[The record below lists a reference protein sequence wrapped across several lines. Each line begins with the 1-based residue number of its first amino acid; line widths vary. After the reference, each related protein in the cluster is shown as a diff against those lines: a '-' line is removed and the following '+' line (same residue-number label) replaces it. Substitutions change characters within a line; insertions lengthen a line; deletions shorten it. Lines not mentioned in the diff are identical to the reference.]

1 MKVEFYNKTK
11 ENVFKYIHEMKKL
24 FRTFNSKKHF
34 TIIFV
39 DEEEIQEINK
49 QFRNIDKV
57 TDVISFANCDDEE
70 YNSNNKDLGEI
81 FICVKRAYDQA
92 KEYGHSPLR
101 EFLCLAV
108 HGYLHLCGYDHQTKE
123 DEEIMFTKQ
132 EVILNNFGI
141 KR

>member
-1 MKVEFYNKTK
+1 MRINFYNNTN

-24 FRTFNSKKHF
+24 FKTFNSKKYF
-34 TIIFV
+34 SIIFV
-39 DEEEIQEINK
+39 DEDEIKELNK
-49 QFRNIDKV
+49 TYRKIDKV

-70 YNSNNKDLGEI
+70 MQNSKDLGEI

-101 EFLCLAV
+101 EFLFLSV

-123 DEEIMFTKQ
+123 DEEIMFKKQ
-132 EVILNNFGI
+132 EDILNNFGI

>member
-101 EFLCLAV
+101 EFLFLAV

-123 DEEIMFTKQ
+123 DEEIMFKKQ

>member
-1 MKVEFYNKTK
+1 MRIDFYNNTN

-24 FRTFNSKKHF
+24 FRSFNSKKHF
-34 TIIFV
+34 AIIFV
-39 DEEEIQEINK
+39 DEEEIKELNK
-49 QFRNIDKV
+49 NYRKIDKV

-70 YNSNNKDLGEI
+70 MQDSKDLGEI

-101 EFLCLAV
+101 EFLFLAV

-123 DEEIMFTKQ
+123 DEDIMFKKQ
-132 EVILNNFGI
+132 DDILNKFGI

>member
-1 MKVEFYNKTK
+1 MRINFYNNTN

-24 FRTFNSKKHF
+24 FKTFNSKKYF
-34 TIIFV
+34 SIIFV
-39 DEEEIQEINK
+39 DEDEIKELNK
-49 QFRNIDKV
+49 TYRKIDKV

-70 YNSNNKDLGEI
+70 MQNSKDLGEI

-101 EFLCLAV
+101 EFLFLAV

-123 DEEIMFTKQ
+123 DEDIMFKKQ
-132 EVILNNFGI
+132 DDILNKFGI

>member
-1 MKVEFYNKTK
+1 MRVDFYNNTD

-24 FRTFNSKKHF
+24 FRNFNSKKYF
-34 TIIFV
+34 SIIFV
-39 DEEEIQEINK
+39 DEDEIKELNK
-49 QFRNIDKV
+49 NYRKIDKV

-70 YNSNNKDLGEI
+70 MQNSKDLGEI

-92 KEYGHSPLR
+92 KEDGHSPLR
-101 EFLCLAV
+101 EFLFLAV

-123 DEEIMFTKQ
+123 DEDIMFKKQ
-132 EVILNNFGI
+132 ENILNDFGI